1 MEVFLLHE
9 HELKVY
15 IFDENSGNFL
25 IHKEK
30 IEQLDDKNIK
40 KIRIN
45 DKSLYAFECEDCPNF
60 YQEYRQNIDH
70 YFPKIK
76 GYVYFSINKN
86 YDKKLFG
93 EVIEFFNIL

>member
-40 KIRIN
+40 K
-45 DKSLYAFECEDCPNF
+45 
-60 YQEYRQNIDH
+60 
-70 YFPKIK
+70 
-76 GYVYFSINKN
+76 NKN
-86 YDKKLFG
+86 Q
-93 EVIEFFNIL
+93 